1 MPQLPATCHHG
12 SMTPMM
18 PSFFPL
24 SFHSLLP
31 TPSISTHSLFFC
43 GKCSTSLFEYMF
55 VYKYMYVCVYVCIV
69 LLKVLFSELLQWY
82 YVITHVIFCHCTFSD
97 LERHLSVRSVI
108 YFVTYDI
115 SSKLKYHMLLK
126 IGT

>member
-1 MPQLPATCHHG
+1 MPQLPATYHHG

-69 LLKVLFSELLQWY
+69 LLKVLFSRITSMVLCNNSCYLLPLY
-82 YVITHVIFCHCTFSD
+82 FFRSRETSIREICNLFCH
-97 LERHLSVRSVI
+97 LW
-108 YFVTYDI
+108 YFI
-115 SSKLKYHMLLK
+115 KIKYHMLLK